1 MTDYNFYL
9 NINSDRWGNMLR
21 KTSGTQQ
28 LAVLADAVEGG
39 GAECVDVV
47 VVDVHGEGREV
58 TESALAVG
66 RDLVAGFGGIP
77 GDAGEGLP
85 PL

>member
-1 MTDYNFYL
+1 MKLTRFCP
-9 NINSDRWGNMLR
+9 
-21 KTSGTQQ
+21 SGAQQ
-28 LAVLADAVEGG
+28 LGVFADAVEGG
-39 GAECVDVV
+39 GAEGVDVV

-58 TESALAVG
+58 ADAALPVD
-66 RDLVAGFGGIP
+66 RDLVAGLGGIP

>member
-1 MTDYNFYL
+1 MILHGGGDDTA
-9 NINSDRWGNMLR
+9 R
-21 KTSGTQQ
+21 KNVFGRFCPSGPQQ

-39 GAECVDVV
+39 GAEVVDVV

-58 TESALAVG
+58 ADAALPVG
-66 RDLVAGFGGIP
+66 RDLVAGFRSIP
-77 GDAGEGLP
+77 RDARERLS